1 MISARFTLP
10 VRLTVGDHTTE
21 VGELEL
27 EPGQRITPALAA
39 LFREAADALDRAE
52 EASTD
57 GTS

>member
-1 MISARFTLP
+1 MISARITLP

-21 VGELEL
+21 IGSLEL
-27 EPGQRITPALAA
+27 ASGEPITPTLAA